1 LDFLFFLQTAGPALN
16 DFNGSC
22 TRHLVFAIPQPDL
35 KKRGVLGVARHHK
48 QKRRERSGCGGGR
61 FKFRYFSIPSFF
73 FLLASSFSVGRT
85 IPVFS
90 FYTRGAPE
98 YKNPKG
104 RSQTTTGSNLNH
116 GVEKKDEIGIN
127 ARIFPFL
134 TAGNSNDEKFVKRK
148 FKNGHGKLRAR
159 FKRWGIKQ
167 QQPKKE

>member
-1 LDFLFFLQTAGPALN
+1 MATIESAWRTVGIFGFSFFPNGGSGAERFQWKLHTSFGLCHTTARLK
-16 DFNGSC
+16 
-22 TRHLVFAIPQPDL
+22 

-127 ARIFPFL
+127 ARIFLF
-134 TAGNSNDEKFVKRK
+134 
-148 FKNGHGKLRAR
+148 
-159 FKRWGIKQ
+159 
-167 QQPKKE
+167 